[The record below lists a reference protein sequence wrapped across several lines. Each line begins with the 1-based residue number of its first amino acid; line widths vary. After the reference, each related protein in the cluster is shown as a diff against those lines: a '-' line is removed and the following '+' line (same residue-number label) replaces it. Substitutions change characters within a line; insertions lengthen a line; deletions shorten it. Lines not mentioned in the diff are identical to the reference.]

1 MAIMEA
7 LSRVLRPHNTAYM
20 RVLRTEADAQA
31 EADA

>member
-1 MAIMEA
+1 MEA

-20 RVLRTEADAQA
+20 RALRTEADAQA